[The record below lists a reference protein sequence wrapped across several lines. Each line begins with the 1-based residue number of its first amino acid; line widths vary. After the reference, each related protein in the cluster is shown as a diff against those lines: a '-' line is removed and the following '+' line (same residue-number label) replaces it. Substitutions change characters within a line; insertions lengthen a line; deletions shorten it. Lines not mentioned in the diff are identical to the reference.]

1 VRLGLPALTGAKL
14 QHLWYVP
21 VLGAAM
27 ALMLLRLLVMARLLD
42 VEAFA
47 SYSAGL
53 LVSSSFLMLAC
64 FGLQSLLQ
72 RDLPVAIVR
81 GRERA
86 GAVLL
91 AQCCI
96 VTVLSA
102 AVVMAPIG
110 LLQPTLAGLGPGLL
124 ALSILHGL
132 AMQVFLLAT
141 VESRSR
147 GEPLRFSWQNLA
159 RSVLLVTAGALTA
172 LWMGGAGWVLG
183 VEMLLSLGLA
193 LAFGRRQF
201 ASATRP
207 ATIIAAVA
215 WRRMRCLPWRA
226 ALALLAVSFVSFLM
240 VNADRWLAAE
250 TLPKPLFA
258 SYAFAWMVL
267 LVAQSV
273 QVLVN
278 ASLFPM
284 LSRRFARSGH
294 HAAVSAGARISIA
307 LLLAGT
313 VIALP
318 AWAVLD
324 YAVSRWFPAYSE
336 ARAILPVLLGV
347 AVLRVSD
354 FWSSVL
360 IITGLESRL
369 LRVNLLGMMLGFCA
383 WVGGCT
389 AVGMGYTGPV
399 QIAWLAAMLA
409 SCTYGLVSWTA
420 WRAAPVGRS
429 VA

>member
-1 VRLGLPALTGAKL
+1 MRLGLPALTPARL

-27 ALMLLRLLVMARLLD
+27 SLMLLRLLVMARLLD

-47 SYSAGL
+47 AYSAGL

-64 FGLQSLLQ
+64 LGLQSLLQ

-91 AQCCI
+91 VQCCI
-96 VTVLSA
+96 VGMLSA
-102 AVVMAPIG
+102 AIVMAPIG
-110 LLQPTLAGLGPGLL
+110 ALLPTVAGLDPGML
-124 ALSILHGL
+124 ALSIWHGL

-147 GEPLRFSWQNLA
+147 GEPLRFSWQNFV
-159 RSVLLVTAGALTA
+159 RSVLLVTSGALMA
-172 LWMGGAGWVLG
+172 LWVGKAAWVLAA
-183 VEMLLSLGLA
+183 EMFLSLGLA
-193 LAFGRRQF
+193 LGFARRQF
-201 ASATRP
+201 ACARRP
-207 ATIIAAVA
+207 ATIIIAVA
-215 WRRMRCLPWRA
+215 WHRLQRLPWRA
-226 ALALLAVSFVSFLM
+226 ALSLLAVSFVSFLM

-250 TLPKPLFA
+250 ALSKPSFA
-258 SYAFAWMVL
+258 SYAFAWTVL
-267 LVAQSV
+267 LVAQSA

-284 LSRRFARSGH
+284 LSRRFARFGH
-294 HAAVSAGARISIA
+294 QATFSAGARISFA

-313 VIALP
+313 AVALP

-336 ARAILPVLLGV
+336 AREILPVLLGV

-360 IITGLESRL
+360 IIAGLEGRL
-369 LRVNLLGMMLGFCA
+369 LRVNLLGLMLGLGVWF
-383 WVGGCT
+383 GGCT
-389 AVGMGYTGPV
+389 AAGVGYTGPV
-399 QIAWLAAMLA
+399 QIAWLAATLA
-409 SCTYGLVSWTA
+409 ACTYGLVSWTA
-420 WRAAPVGRS
+420 WRATPVERR
-429 VA
+429 VT